1 MNHLSTT
8 QEEDSKKSEHIPQL
22 DGVRAIA
29 ISLVLIFHWFPQ
41 NSYINRI
48 PNGSIGV
55 TLFFVLSGFL
65 ITNILLKNR
74 LSAATKINTYKIFL
88 IRRALRIF
96 PIYFLVLFGVSILP
110 YINLTPKIVTDFY
123 TNPIYY
129 WTYTYNHL
137 LEKTNNWG
145 DILSPFWTLAVEEQF
160 YVFWAIIILLIPKH
174 KQIEYFLW
182 ITIVLGII
190 ARYFFIYLNNG
201 LGLLTITCIDTFAWG
216 GILAFYGLNNRIK
229 RLPKIVYF
237 FTLVS
242 LLLFFYIIF
251 SANNDSNFIK
261 ILFFRTS
268 VSCLSIVFISFL
280 INNNKHILT
289 KILMLY
295 PIRFIGKISYGI
307 YVYHMLVP
315 LFFGIILSKLKIY
328 FPYQNQCINLIVLL
342 IFSYYSWIFFEEPL
356 NKLKK
361 YFNY

>member
-1 MNHLSTT
+1 MNHPSTI
-8 QEEDSKKSEHIPQL
+8 QEEDSKKSDHIPQL

-41 NSYINRI
+41 NSFINRI
-48 PNGSIGV
+48 PNGTIGV

-74 LSAATKINTYKIFL
+74 ISSKKKINIYKIFL

-96 PIYFLVLFGVSILP
+96 PIYFLVLFIVSILP
-110 YINLTPKIVTDFY
+110 YMHPTTKIVTDYY

-129 WTYTYNHL
+129 WTYFYNHL
-137 LEKTNNWG
+137 LEKTNNWE

-182 ITIVLGII
+182 ITIVFGII
-190 ARYFFIYLNNG
+190 ARYFFIYLNHG

-216 GILAFYGLNNRIK
+216 GILAFYGLNNTTK
-229 RLPKIVYF
+229 RLPKIIYF
-237 FTLVS
+237 FIPIS

-251 SANNDSNFIK
+251 RANNDSNLIK
-261 ILFFRTS
+261 ILFFRSS

-280 INNNKHILT
+280 INNNKHILS
-289 KILMLY
+289 KILMFY

-307 YVYHMLVP
+307 YVYHMFVP
-315 LFFGIILSKLKIY
+315 ILFGIILNKLKIHL
-328 FPYQNQCINLIVLL
+328 PYQNQCINLIVLL
-342 IFSYYSWIFFEEPL
+342 IFSYCSWIFFEEPL

-361 YFNY
+361 HFNY